1 MKYLME
7 IGTIVK
13 IIMAIGAM
21 IGVAKIFYE
30 LSSSSKLKLREEYK
44 FAKEFLADLDEEVPP
59 HHLAVERGYYALAGT
74 SSIQVS
80 DIKYLI
86 SLSNPNK
93 SLSDYALSRRY
104 VELNKKAHRIEFRSK
119 YQSRFSRVWRK
130 SFYLLV
136 YIFASLLAMSPLLLA
151 APFNLGPKFMLLALV
166 TIPGCGFFAF
176 DALRSCVKIMRG
188 EALVKEQEKHVPLI
202 IVKSDKKI
210 IQN

>member
-1 MKYLME
+1 ME
-7 IGTIVK
+7 IENIVK

-21 IGVAKIFYE
+21 IGVAKIIYE

-44 FAKEFLADLDEEVPP
+44 FAKEFLADLDEETPL

-86 SLSNPNK
+86 SLSNPDK
-93 SLSDYALSRRY
+93 SLKDYALSRKY
-104 VELNKKAHRIEFRSK
+104 VELNKKFHKIDFRSK
-119 YQSRFSRVWRK
+119 YQRKFSRIWRK
-130 SFYLLV
+130 SFYVLIYVL
-136 YIFASLLAMSPLLLA
+136 ASLLAMSPLLLA

-176 DALRSCVKIMRG
+176 DALRGCMKIMRG

-202 IVKSDKKI
+202 IVKNDKKLI
-210 IQN
+210 KN

>member
-1 MKYLME
+1 ME
-7 IGTIVK
+7 IGNIVK

-21 IGVAKIFYE
+21 IGVAKIIYE

-44 FAKEFLADLDEEVPP
+44 FAKEFLADLDEETPP

-86 SLSNPNK
+86 SLSNPDK
-93 SLSDYALSRRY
+93 SLKDYALSRKY
-104 VELNKKAHRIEFRSK
+104 VVLNKTPQKIDFRLK
-119 YQSRFSRVWRK
+119 YQRKFSRAWRK
-130 SFYLLV
+130 TFYILIYVL
-136 YIFASLLAMSPLLLA
+136 ASLLAMSPLLLA

-176 DALRSCVKIMRG
+176 DALRSCMKIMRG
-188 EALVKEQEKHVPLI
+188 ETLVKEQEKHVPLI
-202 IVKSDKKI
+202 IVKNDKKLI
-210 IQN
+210 KN

>member
-1 MKYLME
+1 ME
-7 IGTIVK
+7 IGNIVK

-21 IGVAKIFYE
+21 IGVAKIIYE

-44 FAKEFLADLDEEVPP
+44 FAKEFLADLDEETPL

-86 SLSNPNK
+86 SLSNPDK
-93 SLSDYALSRRY
+93 SLKDYALSRKY
-104 VELNKKAHRIEFRSK
+104 VELNKKLHKIDFRSK
-119 YQSRFSRVWRK
+119 YQRKFSRVWRK
-130 SFYLLV
+130 SFYVLIYV
-136 YIFASLLAMSPLLLA
+136 MASLLAMSPLLLA

-176 DALRSCVKIMRG
+176 DALRSCMKIMRG
-188 EALVKEQEKHVPLI
+188 EALVKGQEKHVPLI
-202 IVKSDKKI
+202 IVKNEKKLI
-210 IQN
+210 KN

>member
-1 MKYLME
+1 MKSPME
-7 IGTIVK
+7 IGNIVK

-21 IGVAKIFYE
+21 IGVAKIIYE

-44 FAKEFLADLDEEVPP
+44 FAKEFLADLDEETPP

-86 SLSNPNK
+86 SLSNPDK
-93 SLSDYALSRRY
+93 SLKDYALSRKY
-104 VELNKKAHRIEFRSK
+104 VVLNKIPQKIDFRLK
-119 YQSRFSRVWRK
+119 YQRKFSRVWRK
-130 SFYLLV
+130 TLYVLIYVL
-136 YIFASLLAMSPLLLA
+136 ASLLAMSPLLLA

-176 DALRSCVKIMRG
+176 DALRSCMKIMRG
-188 EALVKEQEKHVPLI
+188 ETLVKEQEKHVPLI
-202 IVKSDKKI
+202 IVKNDKKLI
-210 IQN
+210 KN

>member
-1 MKYLME
+1 ME

-30 LSSSSKLKLREEYK
+30 LSSSSKLRLREEYK

-74 SSIQVS
+74 SSIHVS
-80 DIKYLI
+80 DIRYLI

-119 YQSRFSRVWRK
+119 YQNRFSRVWRK
-130 SFYLLV
+130 LYYLIIYTL
-136 YIFASLLAMSPLLLA
+136 ASLLAMSPLLLT

-166 TIPGCGFFAF
+166 TVPSCGFFAF
-176 DALRSCVKIMRG
+176 DALRSYMRIVRG

-202 IVKSDKKI
+202 IVKNDKKI
-210 IQN
+210 M

>member
-1 MKYLME
+1 ME
-7 IGTIVK
+7 IGNIVK

-21 IGVAKIFYE
+21 IGVAKIIYE
-30 LSSSSKLKLREEYK
+30 LSSGSKLKLREEYK
-44 FAKEFLADLDEEVPP
+44 FAKEFLADLDEETPA

-86 SLSNPNK
+86 SLSNPDK
-93 SLSDYALSRRY
+93 SLKDYAFSRKY
-104 VELNKKAHRIEFRSK
+104 VELNKKLHKIDFRLK
-119 YQSRFSRVWRK
+119 YQRKFSRVWRK
-130 SFYLLV
+130 SFYVLIYVL
-136 YIFASLLAMSPLLLA
+136 ASLLAMSPVLLA

-176 DALRSCVKIMRG
+176 DALRSCMKIMRG

-202 IVKSDKKI
+202 IVKNDKKLI
-210 IQN
+210 KNQDN

>member
-1 MKYLME
+1 ME
-7 IGTIVK
+7 IENIVK

-21 IGVAKIFYE
+21 IGVTKIIYE
-30 LSSSSKLKLREEYK
+30 LSSSSKLKLREEYR
-44 FAKEFLADLDEEVPP
+44 FAKEFLADLDEETPP

-86 SLSNPNK
+86 SLSNPDK
-93 SLSDYALSRRY
+93 SLKDYALSRKY
-104 VELNKKAHRIEFRSK
+104 VELNKKLHKIDFRLK
-119 YQSRFSRVWRK
+119 YQRNFSRVWRK
-130 SFYLLV
+130 SFYILIYVL
-136 YIFASLLAMSPLLLA
+136 ASLLAMSPLLLA

-176 DALRSCVKIMRG
+176 DALRSCMKIMRG

-202 IVKSDKKI
+202 IVKNDKKLVK
-210 IQN
+210 N